1 MAGLEYI
8 DKRTHLE
15 ERLMLVLRTSAG
27 IPMETVSEL
36 EITPELL
43 QSCQDNGELMVID
56 GNLVVTDKGRL
67 FVDRI
72 VLQLLTN

>member
-1 MAGLEYI
+1 
-8 DKRTHLE
+8 
-15 ERLMLVLRTSAG
+15 
-27 IPMETVSEL
+27 METVSEL
-36 EITPELL
+36 EITAELL